1 MVSDFVVFRWF
12 WCYLLVGRLVV
23 VAVLLFPSC
32 CCYGALLLDCFKVV
46 LFLYWLLALIVFAC
60 VDLIC

>member
-1 MVSDFVVFRWF
+1 MVVG
-12 WCYLLVGRLVV
+12 LVAV

-32 CCYGALLLDCFKVV
+32 CCYGAWLLDCFKVV
-46 LFLYWLLALIVFAC
+46 LFLYWLLALIVFGY